1 MVKTLT
7 KFYGWGG
14 KLGYLIVNEDTVM
27 KKFFKYLGIS
37 LASLLMITA
46 IGLYIFYS
54 MYKNWGDFIKASERN
69 DISQMQEILNQGFD
83 INQTLMQVSPL
94 FAAVSYSHINYE
106 TIKFMLD
113 NGADVNAKS
122 TRGFLPIHYA
132 IFEKR
137 PDIVKLF
144 LEYGTDVS
152 YKIKEKTLLDIA
164 VISNNQEIIN
174 IVKQYQK

>member
-1 MVKTLT
+1 
-7 KFYGWGG
+7 
-14 KLGYLIVNEDTVM
+14 M
-27 KKFFKYLGIS
+27 KKLFKYLGIS
-37 LASLLMITA
+37 LASLLLITA

-54 MYKNWGDFIKASERN
+54 MYKNWEGFVNASERN

-94 FAAVSYSHINYE
+94 SVAVSYSHINYE

-164 VISNNQEIIN
+164 VISNNQEIID
-174 IVKQYQK
+174 IIKQYQK

>member
-1 MVKTLT
+1 
-7 KFYGWGG
+7 
-14 KLGYLIVNEDTVM
+14 M
-27 KKFFKYLGIS
+27 KKLFKYLGIS
-37 LASLLMITA
+37 LASLLLITA

-54 MYKNWGDFIKASERN
+54 MYKNWEGFVNASERN

-94 FAAVSYSHINYE
+94 FVAVSYSHINYE

-144 LEYGTDVS
+144 
-152 YKIKEKTLLDIA
+152 
-164 VISNNQEIIN
+164 
-174 IVKQYQK
+174 

>member
-1 MVKTLT
+1 
-7 KFYGWGG
+7 
-14 KLGYLIVNEDTVM
+14 M
-27 KKFFKYLGIS
+27 KKLFKYLGIS
-37 LASLLMITA
+37 LASLLLITA

-54 MYKNWGDFIKASERN
+54 MYKNWEGFVNASERN

-94 FAAVSYSHINYE
+94 FVAVSYSHINYE

-137 PDIVKLF
+137 LDIVKLF

-164 VISNNQEIIN
+164 VISNNQEIID
-174 IVKQYQK
+174 IIKQYQK

>member
-1 MVKTLT
+1 
-7 KFYGWGG
+7 
-14 KLGYLIVNEDTVM
+14 
-27 KKFFKYLGIS
+27 
-37 LASLLMITA
+37 
-46 IGLYIFYS
+46 
-54 MYKNWGDFIKASERN
+54 
-69 DISQMQEILNQGFD
+69 
-83 INQTLMQVSPL
+83 
-94 FAAVSYSHINYE
+94 
-106 TIKFMLD
+106 MLD

-164 VISNNQEIIN
+164 VISNNQEIID
-174 IVKQYQK
+174 IIKQYQK

>member
-1 MVKTLT
+1 
-7 KFYGWGG
+7 
-14 KLGYLIVNEDTVM
+14 M
-27 KKFFKYLGIS
+27 KKLFKYLGIS
-37 LASLLMITA
+37 LASLLLITA

-54 MYKNWGDFIKASERN
+54 MYKNWEGFVNASERN

-94 FAAVSYSHINYE
+94 FVAVSYSHINYE

-122 TRGFLPIHYA
+122 TLPIHYA

-164 VISNNQEIIN
+164 VISNNQEIID
-174 IVKQYQK
+174 IIKQYQK